1 MIMKKPNL
9 VDLSKTALYIGLTGY
24 GGPAILAQMKK
35 KLVHEKEWVS
45 EEDFMNTL
53 SLAQVLPGATGVS
66 LMGYIGYKIKGI
78 LGWFLTPFFY
88 VLPAFL
94 FTTILAK
101 LYFTYHSLTLVQKLF
116 SGLGALVVAL
126 LINAILQ
133 LFKPVFGRAD
143 KKDYKGLIIALV
155 AFFLAVFSHL
165 NIVGVIFLS
174 GFLGFV
180 FYYFTKEFEGVHLNL
195 SKEEKTVIKGK
206 VIDRKLVY
214 LLIFWGTII
223 FLLWLTHS
231 IFWQL
236 FITFF
241 QIGTVAFG
249 GGFTTIPLI
258 NHIVVQGHHWLNL
271 SEFRDGIAI
280 GQITPGPVFITAAFI
295 GYKVASWLG
304 AVVSTM
310 AVFLPSLLLIV
321 ILGKFHEQ
329 IKHQKLVRVII
340 KGFLAGFIGI
350 ISSVTLQFAQKSLI
364 NWQTWAIF
372 FASLFVIVKL
382 KKDVLWAILGT
393 IIVSL
398 LVF

>member
-1 MIMKKPNL
+1 MIPM
-9 VDLSKTALYIGLTGY
+9 I
-24 GGPAILAQMKK
+24 
-35 KLVHEKEWVS
+35 
-45 EEDFMNTL
+45 
-53 SLAQVLPGATGVS
+53 
-66 LMGYIGYKIKGI
+66 
-78 LGWFLTPFFY
+78 
-88 VLPAFL
+88 
-94 FTTILAK
+94 
-101 LYFTYHSLTLVQKLF
+101 
-116 SGLGALVVAL
+116 
-126 LINAILQ
+126 
-133 LFKPVFGRAD
+133 
-143 KKDYKGLIIALV
+143 GLIISSFVHMGTFAL
-155 AFFLAVFSHL
+155 
-165 NIVGVIFLS
+165 GS
-174 GFLGFV
+174 GM
-180 FYYFTKEFEGVHLNL
+180 
-195 SKEEKTVIKGK
+195 
-206 VIDRKLVY
+206 
-214 LLIFWGTII
+214 TII
-223 FLLWLTHS
+223 PLMKS
-231 IFWQL
+231 IAVNDNHW
-236 FITFF
+236 ITLKQF
-241 QIGTVAFG
+241 Q
-249 GGFTTIPLI
+249 
-258 NHIVVQGHHWLNL
+258 
-271 SEFRDGIAI
+271 DGLAI